1 MVSTCR
7 ILARRPTT
15 TFVLTCAVSLS
26 ACSAEDII
34 CGGVGTPG
42 IVLNVVDAADRRAL
56 TPSTVVVRQLDAP
69 FTTMTGTADEALR
82 IAVNAGRYEVS
93 VTVPSYRSVTDT
105 IAVANRQSDGCE
117 VIYQQATTIAL
128 TRLP

>member
-1 MVSTCR
+1 M
-7 ILARRPTT
+7 
-15 TFVLTCAVSLS
+15 
-26 ACSAEDII
+26 
-34 CGGVGTPG
+34 
-42 IVLNVVDAADRRAL
+42 VDAADRRAL